1 MEPFRDELTAALAR
15 MGELEAE
22 NEELR
27 ARLAEAEAAQK
38 ASVDEAKT
46 AVTSSQGV
54 AANMKRESEELRD
67 KLAKTSA
74 ELREAND
81 RAAAIERAGPVAESQ
96 GQVAIGVFAVLF
108 GIALGMM
115 IAYAR
120 HC

>member
-1 MEPFRDELTAALAR
+1 VEPFRDELTAALAR
-15 MGELEAE
+15 ASELEAE
-22 NEELR
+22 NEQLR
-27 ARLAEAEAAQK
+27 ARLAAAESAQK
-38 ASVDEAKT
+38 TSAEEAKT

-81 RAAAIERAGPVAESQ
+81 RAAAIVRAGPVAESQ
-96 GQVAIGVFAVLF
+96 AQLAVGVFGVLF
-108 GIALGMM
+108 GIILGIV